1 MAFKIALLLA
11 FGAQF
16 AAAIMA
22 LRLNFRYR
30 IYSAWFFVSGA
41 ALVAAILRL
50 TTLCETWM
58 DPPTFESNWVQWASA
73 FAALCASL
81 MLLGGM
87 SSIEP
92 FFKQMAAAQAALR
105 SEHAMLESYVKE
117 TEEELRLAQR
127 IQRQLLPRSVPDFPN
142 LDIYGQSDPAE
153 WTSGDYFDYL
163 TLKGGSLAVVV
174 ADVSGHGLGPALLMS
189 STRAS
194 FRGIAPT
201 TDDVG
206 RLLTSG
212 NQAVADAV
220 SESEFV
226 TAMAVQYDATT
237 KSLHYATAGHAG
249 YLVRSDGS
257 CDRLSGDSPPLGI
270 LPELEVDTGIRQ
282 PVGEGDILV
291 LVTDG
296 ILEASNSSESM
307 FGEERLLE
315 SVRQN
320 QTESAQS
327 IVRALLAA
335 SRNYAGS
342 QPQQDDITAVVVKF
356 AAA

>member
-16 AAAIMA
+16 AAAILA

-73 FAALCASL
+73 YASLCASIL
-81 MLLGGM
+81 LLGGM
-87 SSIEP
+87 SFIEP
-92 FFKQMAAAQAALR
+92 FFKSMAASQATLR
-105 SEHAMLESYVKE
+105 SEHAQLESFVKE
-117 TEEELRLAQR
+117 TEEELRLASR
-127 IQRQLLPRSVPDFPN
+127 IQRQLLPDKVPEIPN
-142 LDIYGQSDPAE
+142 LEIYGQSDPAV

-163 TLKGGSLAVVV
+163 TLKNGGIAVVV

-194 FRGIAPT
+194 FRGLAST

-206 RLLTSG
+206 QLLTSG
-212 NQAVADAV
+212 NRAIEDAV

-226 TAMAVQYDATT
+226 TALAVQYDADSKALT
-237 KSLHYATAGHAG
+237 YAAAGHAG
-249 YLVRSDGS
+249 YLIRADGS
-257 CDRLSGDSPPLGI
+257 FDQLVGDSPPLGI
-270 LPELEVDTGIRQ
+270 LPDMEVATGTQ
-282 PVGEGDILV
+282 NNVMQGDILV

-296 ILEASNSSESM
+296 ILETSNASGGM
-307 FGEERLLE
+307 FGEERMLDSIRE
-315 SVRQN
+315 HREK
-320 QTESAQS
+320 TAQE
-327 IVRALLAA
+327 IVQALFAA
-335 SRNYAGS
+335 GRKFSGN

-356 AAA
+356 TSE